1 MAEYEPVLLRNVGV
15 ESSRTL
21 KVYESRGGYQAL
33 RKALKMTPQVVV
45 DEVKAANLRG
55 RGGAGFPAGVKW
67 GFLPKDRSSTYL
79 CVNGDES
86 EPPTFTNRVLMEED
100 PHQLIEGAIITAFA
114 TQAQVAYI
122 YMRIE
127 FHRQFHVLQR
137 AIDEAYEAGYLGR
150 NVLGT
155 GFGLECYIHRGAG
168 AYVCGEETGLI
179 ESLEGKRGRPRIKPP
194 FPAIEGVFR
203 KPTVVN
209 NVETLCNVPHIIERG
224 AEWFKSI
231 GTQGSEGP
239 KLFCVSGPVKRPGVF
254 EGPMTITCRQLIED
268 DAYACGMR
276 DGLQVKAVLPG
287 GISMGVLTA
296 DELDMKMDF
305 SDPANYGLLGLG
317 TAAAVVVDD
326 RQDIRRLLANV
337 TRFFAH
343 ESCGQCT
350 QCREGTS
357 WMYRLAKRIADGAGR
372 IEDLDLLVEVASN
385 MGMTP
390 GLSICGLSDGAAF
403 PIKTIVAKFR
413 AELEEHIRRQEPD
426 KLRQVLAAVN

>member
-15 ESSRTL
+15 EGSHTL
-21 KVYESRGGYQAL
+21 RVYEARGGYQAL
-33 RKALKMTPQVVV
+33 RKTLKMTPQAVV

-67 GFLPKDRSSTYL
+67 GFLPKDRSFTYL
-79 CVNGDES
+79 CVNADES

-100 PHQLIEGAIITAFA
+100 PHQLIEGTIITAFA
-114 TQAQVAYI
+114 TQAQIAYI

-127 FHRQFHVLQR
+127 FHRQFHVLQL
-137 AIDEAYEAGYLGR
+137 AIDEAYEAGYLGK
-150 NVLGT
+150 NILGS
-155 GFGLECYIHRGAG
+155 GFGFDCYIHRGAG

-179 ESLEGKRGRPRIKPP
+179 ESLEGKRGHPRIKPP
-194 FPAIEGVFR
+194 FPAVEGVFH

-224 AEWFKSI
+224 AEWFKSV
-231 GTQGSEGP
+231 GPKGSEGP

-268 DAYACGMR
+268 HAYARGMN
-276 DGLQVKAVLPG
+276 DGLTVKAVLPG

-326 RQDIRRLLANV
+326 RQDIRQLLANV
-337 TRFFAH
+337 ARFFAH

-357 WMYRLAKRIADGAGR
+357 WMYSLAKRIADGAGR
-372 IEDLDLLVEVASN
+372 IEDLDLLVEAASN
-385 MGMTP
+385 MGMMP

-426 KLRQVLAAVN
+426 KARQVLAAVN